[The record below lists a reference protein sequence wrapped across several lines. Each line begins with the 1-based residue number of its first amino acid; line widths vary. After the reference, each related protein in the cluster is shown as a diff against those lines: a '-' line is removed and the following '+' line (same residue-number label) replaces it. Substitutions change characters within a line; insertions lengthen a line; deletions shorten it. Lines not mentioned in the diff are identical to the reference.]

1 MVFANAINSSNND
14 FELLT
19 GANQLANRDRL
30 LGGYTENIGITYS
43 AGTFT
48 VRAGDG
54 NALSTTNPGYVN
66 IQSKVTPGKQIK
78 IAITANQTF
87 TDGAAGGTDNMRWGL
102 STGVNA
108 SVDMPFFLYAVVDD
122 TDTSIAFMFSR
133 IPHAFISPIS
143 TRIGKSGA
151 VVNVGQGDF
160 FSLANI
166 TVTSYDANPCLCIG
180 SFRMQFVG
188 ATDSWTVQTITNQDG
203 IGMFQEGVLFPVP
216 RGQFGAAANKY
227 FLDNGGTAPDDADGP
242 YVYTIFRD
250 GTIRLFFAFPQVD
263 TAGVGAVALKLIVPF
278 STAAST
284 VIFTGYE
291 LATGVISMF
300 IGDLTATQFVTTS
313 IVYMNDAATGQYTN
327 AIVVANAVVNFQ
339 GFYVAA
345 R

>member
-54 NALSTTNPGYVN
+54 NALSSTNPGYVN

-203 IGMFQEGVLFPVP
+203 VGMFQDGIGFLFP
-216 RGQFGAAANKY
+216 RGQFGAAAGKY
-227 FLDNGGTAPDDADGP
+227 YADNGGTAPDDSSGS
-242 YVYTIFRD
+242 YVYIIGKNGHCF
-250 GTIRLFFAFPQVD
+250 LFLAFPSIT
-263 TAGVGAVALKLIVPF
+263 TAGAASVQTKLAIPF
-278 STAAST
+278 TAGIGSFIITGVQIGSGVYSNYLSDIAAAST
-284 VIFTGYE
+284 LTNSTIYINSVGSGLYTNDIFTVGST
-291 LATGVISMF
+291 LI
-300 IGDLTATQFVTTS
+300 
-313 IVYMNDAATGQYTN
+313 
-327 AIVVANAVVNFQ
+327 FQ
-339 GFYVAA
+339 GSYYIT